1 MSPLEP
7 IFGRYLHTAIQFIS
21 TLQPKPYFFLD
32 LLLFFFFFFFFSPL
46 SPFKYIFKVI
56 IFREGGECCLQSFLH
71 LTKAHQRAGG
81 REKKKIKK

>member
-32 LLLFFFFFFFFSPL
+32 LLLFFFFFFFSPL

-56 IFREGGECCLQSFLH
+56 IFREGGGVLFAILSPPNQS
-71 LTKAHQRAGG
+71 TSEGG
-81 REKKKIKK
+81 WEREKKN